1 ITTHASNQDG
11 LFDLQG
17 ALKALDAQTVV
28 YSCGPQPLLTALEN
42 YQQEQADSGW
52 QLVLERFSVETDP
65 AMLQGKSFT
74 VTLQKS
80 GKRIA
85 VAGDETILAALKRE
99 GIRVKCSCQNGT
111 CGTCETG
118 VIAGL
123 PEHRDFVLSEQARQ
137 LNETMMI
144 CVSRAVSAELVLDL

>member
-1 ITTHASNQDG
+1 
-11 LFDLQG
+11 
-17 ALKALDAQTVV
+17 
-28 YSCGPQPLLTALEN
+28 
-42 YQQEQADSGW
+42 
-52 QLVLERFSVETDP
+52 
-65 AMLQGKSFT
+65 M
-74 VTLQKS
+74 TLQKS

-118 VIAGL
+118 VISGL
-123 PEHRDFVLSEQARQ
+123 PEHRDFVLSEQERQ